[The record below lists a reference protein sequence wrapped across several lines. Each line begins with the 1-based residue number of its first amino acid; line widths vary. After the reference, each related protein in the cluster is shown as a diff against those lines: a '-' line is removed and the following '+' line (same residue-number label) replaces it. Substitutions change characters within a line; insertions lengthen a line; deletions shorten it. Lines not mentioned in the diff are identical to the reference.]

1 MRFVFNIV
9 VLLAL
14 LAALPAFAAPD
25 KDKKDQKDQGVPP
38 GTIGSGTVTLE
49 QLTKELQ
56 FLTAQKEGIVVN
68 FILPKNWELIEE
80 GIDAKT
86 GKVRE
91 DLNVYSLL
99 SRRPVTDPKDPTPF
113 IFELDIYK
121 HGLTEAVKADPKTG
135 QLPTTAEQFKNSLD
149 LQMSSNIK
157 GGLKVK
163 SKPADIV
170 PRVYG
175 PGKTRPQ
182 TIFVPISYETPTG
195 AMLYTF
201 TSVAADSYHFQGCP
215 YAAKFKVPIS
225 IKDAEALGYNAC
237 MLCEPRDK
245 NGPVSVDKN
254 TMVSVTHSG
263 KAEAKVWQMKFLVNK
278 DQVDNYGALIA
289 LMLDNAFGLT
299 EAEYQGLLA
308 NSPTS
313 TPKPDAPK

>member
-1 MRFVFNIV
+1 MRIVFNIV
-9 VLLAL
+9 VALAL
-14 LAALPAFAAPD
+14 LAALPALAAPD
-25 KDKKDQKDQGVPP
+25 KDKKDQKDTGAPP
-38 GTIGSGTVTLE
+38 GSVGAGAMTLE
-49 QLTKELQ
+49 QITKELQ
-56 FLTAQKEGIVVN
+56 YLTAQKEGIVVN
-68 FILPKNWELIEE
+68 FILPKGWEVVEE

-99 SRRPVTDPKDPTPF
+99 SRRPVLDPKDPTPF

-135 QLPTTAEQFKNSLD
+135 QIPTTAEQFKSFLD
-149 LQMSSNIK
+149 LQMSINIK

-163 SKPADIV
+163 SKPADIT
-170 PRVYG
+170 PRFYG

-201 TSVAADSYHFQGCP
+201 TSVASDSYHFQGCP
-215 YAAKFKVPIS
+215 YTAKFKVPIS
-225 IKDAEALGYNAC
+225 VKDAEALGFGAC
-237 MLCEPRDK
+237 MICEPRDK
-245 NGPVSVDKN
+245 NGPVSLDKN

-263 KAEAKVWQMKFLVNK
+263 KAEAKIWQMKFLVNK
-278 DQVDNYGALIA
+278 DQVNNYGALIA

-299 EAEYQGLLA
+299 DGEYQGLLA
-308 NSPTS
+308 NTAVGMA
-313 TPKPDAPK
+313 KPDAPK